1 VARVLRQAQATPQP
15 TPATDHS
22 TDLTATTGTSAMKA
36 LVYLGPTGKALIK
49 RPKPE
54 FSAAA
59 SAIAEINRTTIH
71 ATALHDIW
79 GQG

>member
-1 VARVLRQAQATPQP
+1 
-15 TPATDHS
+15 
-22 TDLTATTGTSAMKA
+22 MKA

-54 FSAAA
+54 VSAAA